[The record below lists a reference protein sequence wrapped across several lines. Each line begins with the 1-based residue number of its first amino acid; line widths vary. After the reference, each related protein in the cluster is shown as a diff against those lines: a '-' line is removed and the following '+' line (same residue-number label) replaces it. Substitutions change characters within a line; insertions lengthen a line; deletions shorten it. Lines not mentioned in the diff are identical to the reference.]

1 MEVSNELQ
9 ALCQK
14 YDLLWIKG
22 LWLHSSFIYRYRP
35 SVQSLYYR
43 RYQSDSNAVT
53 ASLFYYRTSI
63 AYQRTK
69 LNKVGLTLKPASQS
83 ESKADCHRSLMTDCY
98 CVMNLHFG
106 QLTDFGKLE
115 SGKRANAEAR
125 KMPSNLIV
133 CWVLFLGSREER
145 EGNHKNKIQLKQNK
159 PFSRSTWINCAVR
172 EAIGARRW
180 QEALSLQPSTRH

>member
-1 MEVSNELQ
+1 MNYCSSEWRLPHGSLKRTAISVPEVR
-9 ALCQK
+9 
-14 YDLLWIKG
+14 
-22 LWLHSSFIYRYRP
+22 SSLNQRSLTTFKFHIYRYRP

-159 PFSRSTWINCAVR
+159 PFSRST
-172 EAIGARRW
+172 
-180 QEALSLQPSTRH
+180 